1 SNDTDNRWLSHFN
14 RRRLTAEELRDSLL
28 MASGQLDLERGS
40 THPFPTESTWRFTQH
55 QPFNA
60 TYDTNKRSAFI
71 MVQRQR
77 RHPYLALFDGADP
90 NASTANR
97 QTTTVPTQALY
108 FINDPFFHAQAK
120 FLAEELTK
128 SGQEDERIVA
138 AYERLFQRVPS
149 ELEADRCRRFLGNYP
164 GSEIQKWS
172 ALARVLLAGNEF
184 LYLD

>member
-1 SNDTDNRWLSHFN
+1 
-14 RRRLTAEELRDSLL
+14 

-40 THPFPTESTWRFTQH
+40 YHPFPIESTWRFTQH

-60 TYDTNKRSAFI
+60 TYETNKRSAFI

-108 FINDPFFHAQAK
+108 FINDPFFHAQATSI
-120 FLAEELTK
+120 AEALTK

-138 AYERLFQRVPS
+138 AYERLFQREPS
-149 ELEADRCRRFLGNYP
+149 KLEADRCRRFLQNYP

-172 ALARVLLAGNEF
+172 ALARVLLAGSEF
-184 LYLD
+184 MYLD